1 MSVRVLEN
9 ADLKRMMSTAASML
23 RLWHDLEP
31 NMQDEQFLARAYGK
45 SDSLFPD
52 KFCYI
57 LRAYL
62 GKKSVIYVRNMFT
75 ERSDYTQQ

>member
-1 MSVRVLEN
+1 MSAWALEN
-9 ADLKRMMSTAASML
+9 ADLKRMMSTAASIATLMA
-23 RLWHDLEP
+23 RFGTKHAGREIS
-31 NMQDEQFLARAYGK
+31 RAYGK
-45 SDSLFPD
+45 SNSLFPD

-75 ERSDYTQQ
+75 ERSDYTQ